1 VGPRSAGAHLA
12 AHHYDPCVGIGMAIF
27 LIAAGA
33 ILRYAVTVEISGVE
47 LQTVGLILIIVGVI
61 GLVISLAVVFGA
73 GRGRSD
79 EYPTRRYD

>member
-1 VGPRSAGAHLA
+1 VGPRSAGAHLPE
-12 AHHYDPCVGIGMAIF
+12 HHYDPCVGIGMAIF